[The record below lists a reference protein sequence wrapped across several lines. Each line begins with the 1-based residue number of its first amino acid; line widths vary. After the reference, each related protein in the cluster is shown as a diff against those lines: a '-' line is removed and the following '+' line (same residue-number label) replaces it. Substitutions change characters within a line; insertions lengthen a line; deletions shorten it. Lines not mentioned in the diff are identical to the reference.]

1 MGVLKIK
8 QDKGISGNKG
18 WILVNNFLHDKGWC
32 VSICESKKV
41 FDGLGHVGINNSV
54 LQVVTKQRTFISRQF
69 RRHDDQCIC

>member
-1 MGVLKIK
+1 VGVLKIK
-8 QDKGISGNKG
+8 QDKGIRGNKG
-18 WILVNNFLHDKGWC
+18 CINNFLHDKGWC

-54 LQVVTKQRTFISRQF
+54 LQVVTKQSTFISRQF